1 MFLKSLKLTGFKSF
15 ADRTRLELRPG
26 VTVVVG
32 PNGSGK
38 SNVVDAVAWV
48 MGTQSTKSLRTD
60 KMDDVI
66 FAGTATR
73 PGLGRAEV
81 TLILDNASG
90 VLPLDL
96 PEVSLTRRLY
106 RDGSSDYEINGVG
119 CRLLD
124 IQELLSDSGVGRH
137 QHVIIGQGQIDKVLN
152 AGPEDHRAVIEE
164 AAGILKHRM
173 RKDKALR
180 RLERTDADVL
190 RLHDLLGELTRQ
202 MKPLKRQAEAAA
214 RHDEVVD
221 SVRALRLY
229 LGGEDL
235 RTITARR
242 AEIAEE
248 DTRLIEVGTE
258 SEAELVELGAALAIL
273 RRAAGEVGEALD
285 RDTSAAARIETTI
298 ERLRR
303 IGSVA
308 HERARAARARL
319 DGADERR
326 RDLSVE
332 RDQLEAEAAIIGIR
346 HAEAQRSSDDAER
359 SFRALEDEERSLADQ
374 EGMSTEGA
382 VAVVRGDLR
391 SLDAAELRDTRELE
405 AVERRLDGLAVQHET
420 DRAEIERINE
430 EIRQLDGTAGAAQAR
445 YAAAEADR
453 KLEQQRWE
461 VAEAAH
467 ADARI
472 GLAAATAKMEAIE
485 QAVSGLA
492 DPAARQMVEAAEG
505 ALGSIAARLDIPE
518 HLAAA
523 VDAAL
528 GPWADAVTFG
538 DGRTLEEAVGSLK
551 GAGRG
556 GVPMVAPGSSGAAT
570 SPGAPDAPDV
580 IEELRVAAR
589 AAGLEPLID
598 GLGAGADHDLAALL
612 LGDVVIS
619 EGWSAGWRFVGSHPG
634 VRVVTPEG
642 DLITGVGVRV
652 AHPDGATPAMLETAA
667 AGAEAAEV
675 ELARCLS
682 LLHQAKRTFDTAR
695 QTEREALEH
704 LEGIE
709 ARLAGAVEALG
720 RLDRALTTVD
730 QERERLE
737 ERKRGLLDGGAG
749 RAEQRERL
757 VERLAAL
764 EGEEAERQRAWEA
777 LVARRQVVVHQKE
790 QARATWQEATAA
802 LRAILE
808 RRTMIDRRLK
818 SIAESIETEQR
829 NPVDPS
835 SIDRLA
841 TIEEAAR
848 QALEALRI
856 HLDALRDRQ
865 RELRTRV
872 GATGT
877 RMGEVQRRH
886 DTVTAVITKAKDR
899 RSTIAIEAAEL
910 RVRFESVAEGLR
922 RDADASEGEALAAPL
937 PEIEGDDRSVPRLRS
952 VLMSRE
958 AELRRMGPI
967 NPLAGQEYAEL
978 SERHTFMSDQ
988 LADLERSR
996 DELRKVIKALDDEI
1010 QLRFMAAFEE
1020 VSSAYE
1026 EHFGVLFPGGRG
1038 RLTLTD
1044 PDDPLSSGV
1053 EIEAQPLGK
1062 KVAKMTLLSGGER
1075 SLAALAFLFAI
1086 FKARPSPFYILDEVE
1101 AALDDANLR
1110 RFLRLLDAFRG
1121 TAQLL
1126 VITHQQQTMET
1137 ADVLYGVTMEPGG
1150 SSKVVAKALSDVTDA
1165 DRAAIQ
1171 V

>member
-1 MFLKSLKLTGFKSF
+1 MYLKSLKLTGFKSF

-26 VTVVVG
+26 VTVIVG

-48 MGTQSTKSLRTD
+48 MGTQSAKSLRTD

-81 TLILDNASG
+81 TLVLDNASG

-173 RKDKALR
+173 RKDKSIR

-190 RLHDLLGELTRQ
+190 RLHDLLGELARQ

-214 RHDEVVD
+214 KHDEVVAA
-221 SVRALRLY
+221 VRSLRLY
-229 LGGEDL
+229 IGGEDL

-248 DTRLIEVGTE
+248 DSRLAHVMVE
-258 SEAELVELGAALAIL
+258 SEAELSELGAALAIL

-285 RDTSAAARIETTI
+285 RDTAAAARIETTI

-303 IGSVA
+303 IASVA
-308 HERARAARARL
+308 HERARSARARL

-326 RDLSVE
+326 RDLTVE
-332 RDQLEAEAAIIGIR
+332 REQLEAERAIIGIR
-346 HAEAQRSSDDAER
+346 QAEAQRTSDDAER
-359 SFRALEDEERSLADQ
+359 TFRALEDEERSLADQ

-391 SLDAAELRDTRELE
+391 SLDAAEIRDSRELE
-405 AVERRLDGLAVQHET
+405 ALERRLEGLAAQTET
-420 DRAEIERINE
+420 DRAEMDRTNE
-430 EIRQLDGTAGAAQAR
+430 EIRTLDGTAGAAQQR
-445 YAAAEADR
+445 YAEAEAKR
-453 KLEQQRWE
+453 RTEQLAWE
-461 VAEAAH
+461 TAEAEY

-472 GLAAATAKMEAIE
+472 ALAAATAKMEAIE

-492 DPAARQMVEAAEG
+492 DPAAREMVEAAQG
-505 ALGSIAARLDIPE
+505 ALGSITSRLDIPE

-538 DGRTLEEAVGSLK
+538 DGRTLEHAVGSLK

-556 GVPMVAPGSSGAAT
+556 GVPMVAAT
-570 SPGAPDAPDV
+570 SPDAHT
-580 IEELRVAAR
+580 IGAAR
-589 AAGLEPLID
+589 SAAESAGLELLVD
-598 GLGAGADHDLAALL
+598 GLGSGADRNLAESL
-612 LGDVVIS
+612 LGDVVLA
-619 EGWSAGWRFVGSHPG
+619 EGWSAGWRFVASHPAL
-634 VRVVTPEG
+634 RVVTPEG
-642 DLITGVGVRV
+642 DLMSAVGVRV

-667 AGAEAAEV
+667 AAVEAAERAQ
-675 ELARCLS
+675 ARAQSVLN
-682 LLHQAKRTFDTAR
+682 QAKRTFDAAR
-695 QTEREALEH
+695 QAERDALEE
-704 LEGIE
+704 LERIE

-720 RLDRALTTVD
+720 RLDRTLASIE
-730 QERERLE
+730 QERERLD
-737 ERKRGLLDGGAG
+737 ERRRGLVEGRAG
-749 RAEQRERL
+749 RSEQRDRL

-777 LVARRQVVVHQKE
+777 LVQRREEVVRQKE
-790 QARATWQEATAA
+790 SARAGWHEATAA

-808 RRTMIDRRLK
+808 RRTMIERRLGA
-818 SIAESIETEQR
+818 IGDAIENEAA
-829 NPVDPS
+829 NPVDPG
-835 SIDRLA
+835 SIARLEVIDA
-841 TIEEAAR
+841 AAR
-848 QALEALRI
+848 QALEALKL
-856 HLDALRDRQ
+856 HLDALRERQ
-865 RELRTRV
+865 KELRTRV

-886 DTVTAVITKAKDR
+886 DELTRTMNQAKDR
-899 RSTIAIEAAEL
+899 RSAIAIEGAEL

-922 RDADASEGEALAAPL
+922 RDADADEEEALAAPV
-937 PEIEGDDRSVPRLRS
+937 PEVDGEDRSIGRLRQL
-952 VLMSRE
+952 LMSRE

-978 SERHTFMSDQ
+978 LERHTFMADQ
-988 LADLERSR
+988 LDDLERSR
-996 DELRKVIKALDDEI
+996 DELRKVIKALDEEI
-1010 QLRFMAAFEE
+1010 QERFLTAFEE
-1020 VSSAYE
+1020 VSRAYE

-1038 RLTLTD
+1038 RLSLTD
-1044 PDDPLSSGV
+1044 PSQPLTSGV

-1110 RFLRLLDAFRG
+1110 RFLRLLEAFRG

-1150 SSKVVAKALSDVTDA
+1150 SSKVVAKALSDVTA
-1165 DRAAIQ
+1165 EDRAGSP

>member
-26 VTVVVG
+26 VTVIVG

-48 MGTQSTKSLRTD
+48 MGTQSAKSLRTD

-173 RKDKALR
+173 RKDKAIR

-235 RTITARR
+235 RTITGRR

-248 DTRLIEVGTE
+248 DARLVLVGTE
-258 SEAELVELGAALAIL
+258 SESELVELGAALAIL

-308 HERARAARARL
+308 HERARSARARL

-374 EGMSTEGA
+374 ENMSTEGA

-405 AVERRLDGLAVQHET
+405 AVQRRLEGLAVQHEA
-420 DRAEIERINE
+420 DRSEIERINE
-430 EIRQLDGTAGAAQAR
+430 EIRTLDGTAGAAQAR

-556 GVPMVAPGSSGAAT
+556 GVPMVAPASSGAAT
-570 SPGAPDAPDV
+570 SPDAPDG
-580 IEELRVAAR
+580 IEQVRMAAR
-589 AAGLEPLID
+589 TAGLELLVD
-598 GLGAGADHDLAALL
+598 GLGSGADQGLAALL
-612 LGDVVIS
+612 LGDVVLA
-619 EGWSAGWRFVGSHPG
+619 EGWSAGWRFVGAHPG
-634 VRVVTPEG
+634 LRVVTPEG

-667 AGAEAAEV
+667 AGVEAAEL
-675 ELARCLS
+675 EQARCLS
-682 LLHQAKRTFDTAR
+682 LLHQAKRTFDAAR
-695 QTEREALEH
+695 QTEREALEA

-818 SIAESIETEQR
+818 SIAESIETEER

-835 SIDRLA
+835 SIDRLE

-856 HLDALRDRQ
+856 HLDTLRERQ
-865 RELRTRV
+865 KELRTRV

-886 DTVTAVITKAKDR
+886 DEVTATITRAKDR

-910 RVRFESVAEGLR
+910 RVRFESVAEALR
-922 RDADASEGEALAAPL
+922 RDADATEEEALAAPV

-952 VLMSRE
+952 HLMSRE

-996 DELRKVIKALDDEI
+996 DELRKVITALDDEI

-1020 VSSAYE
+1020 VSTAYE

-1044 PDDPLSSGV
+1044 PDHPLTSGV

-1150 SSKVVAKALSDVTDA
+1150 SSKVVAKALSEVTDA
-1165 DRAAIQ
+1165 DREVVQ